1 MVSKEGYYSKKL
13 YEAVCQN
20 DINSVKSCLD
30 NGADVNYVDTD
41 FKVSVLHVAC
51 FESRKE
57 ILRMLIMNDVNLLGK
72 DESSEQ
78 TVVDALDETLFEYL
92 ENYPKSKYIYNAPRL
107 KRFEAQHSTLKFLKE
122 FIRAQ
127 PGLTLFVLLSAPQTV
142 VA

>member
-1 MVSKEGYYSKKL
+1 MAAMVSKEGTIPKL

-20 DINSVKSCLD
+20 DINSIKSCLD

-57 ILRMLIMNDVNLLGK
+57 ILRILIMNDVNLLGK
-72 DESSEQ
+72 NVSSGQ

-107 KRFEAQHSTLKFLKE
+107 KRLVQHSTLKFLKE
-122 FIRAQ
+122 LSMASQ
-127 PGLTLFVLLSAPQTV
+127 PYRV
-142 VA
+142 